1 MTYSTL
7 ISPAELLPHITDP
20 DWLIMDCRADLTN
33 RAAGRQIYEQGHLP
47 GACYAHLEQDLSGP
61 IIAGQTGRHPL
72 PDMNTFIATLSTW
85 GIDSHVQVVA
95 YDDKGGAFAARL
107 WWMLQTLGHEAVAVL
122 DGGWPRWVREGHPTT
137 TEETPRASRPFITP
151 RLRLELLVTLDDL
164 RSNYMQA
171 PDYRL
176 FDSRSADRYRG
187 ENETLDPVAGHIPGA
202 ISAPFAENLTADGEF
217 RSIEQLQARFKSL
230 FADIPTEQT
239 IFYCGSGVTAAHNVL
254 AVAHAGLGLPRLY
267 AGSWSE
273 WITQPDCPIATGE

>member
-1 MTYSTL
+1 MSYSTL
-7 ISPAELLPHITDP
+7 ISPAELLPHVTDP
-20 DWLIMDCRADLTN
+20 DWVIMDCRADLTN

-47 GACYAHLEQDLSGP
+47 GALYAHLERDLSGP

-72 PDMNTFIATLSTW
+72 PDMNTFIATLSNW
-85 GIDSHVQVVA
+85 GIDSHIQVVV

-107 WWMLQTLGHEAVAVL
+107 WWMLQLLGHEAVAVL
-122 DGGWPRWVREGHPTT
+122 DGGWPRWVRQGHPTT
-137 TEETPRASRPFITP
+137 IDETPRAPRNFISP
-151 RLRLELLVTLDDL
+151 RLRPELLVTLDDV
-164 RSNYMQA
+164 RNYYMQR

-202 ISAPFAENLTADGEF
+202 ISAPFADNLMPNGEF
-217 RSIEQLQARFKSL
+217 RPIEQLHARFTAL
-230 FADIPTEQT
+230 FADVPVEQT

-273 WITQPDCPIATGE
+273 WITQPNCPIATGV